1 MRSAGTKYVRLKSIH
16 LKKTKGVLIIVNREK
31 DRSRETA
38 GEKGRRAAKRGSKAA
53 IVICVILVLIFGAV
67 AAYMIWE
74 KPPERQ
80 GGGLVDPTA
89 PSVSPD
95 GDVGVSP
102 SVQPT
107 EDPDAGAPASLN
119 ENMYTFL
126 VVGLDKVGYNT
137 DTMMIGRMDTKTHEI
152 NVVSI
157 PRDTMVNVSWSVKK
171 VNTLYAAGI
180 NSGGN
185 GIDRLMDGLK
195 DILGFQIDCYAVVDL
210 NAFVQ
215 LVDAIGGVDYNVPV
229 DMNYYDPS
237 QDLYISIPAGEQ
249 HLDGEEALKVVRFR
263 SGYATADIGRIGTQ
277 QDFLKS
283 VASQMLTLG
292 NIPNLPT
299 FIDIFVNNVDT
310 NLSAENIAFFAR
322 QFLQCK
328 SEDIHFYTLPGNYGD
343 SVKGLSYV
351 SINIQEWL
359 QMVNDYLNPYD
370 KDVTE
375 ANVNILVH
383 SYTSGFYSTTGYIA
397 GGAGSFYDNTP
408 KTSTSTSTSTGST
421 DSGSTGTDA
430 SGAAGT
436 GSGTTDTGS
445 TGTDTSGI
453 TSPGA
458 TGTDPGTGSTDT
470 SVTG

>member
-1 MRSAGTKYVRLKSIH
+1 MRSAGTKYVRPESIH

-31 DRSRETA
+31 DSSREAAA
-38 GEKGRRAAKRGSKAA
+38 GKGRKAAKRGSKAA

-74 KPPERQ
+74 KPPERH

-95 GDVGVSP
+95 GDVSASP
-102 SVQPT
+102 SAQPT

-137 DTMMIGRMDTKTHEI
+137 DTMMVGRMDTETHEI

-171 VNTLYAAGI
+171 VNTLYAADI

-185 GIDRLMDGLK
+185 GIDGLMDGLK

-210 NAFVQ
+210 DAFVQ
-215 LVDAIGGVDYNVPV
+215 LVDAIGGVDYDVPV
-229 DMNYYDPS
+229 DMNYYDPT
-237 QDLYISIPAGEQ
+237 QDLYISIPAGQQ
-249 HLDGEEALKVVRFR
+249 HLSGEEALKVVRFR

-277 QDFLKS
+277 QDFLMS

-351 SINIQEWL
+351 SINIEEWL
-359 QMVNDYLNPYD
+359 QMVNDCLNPYD

-375 ANVNILVH
+375 ANVNILTH

-397 GGAGSFYDNTP
+397 GGADSFYDNTP
-408 KTSTSTSTSTGST
+408 KTSTSTSTSTGSADT
-421 DSGSTGTDA
+421 GSTGSGSTD
-430 SGAAGT
+430 T
-436 GSGTTDTGS
+436 GSADTGS
-445 TGTDTSGI
+445 TGTDTSG
-453 TSPGA
+453 T
-458 TGTDPGTGSTDT
+458 TDTGSPDAGAGTTDT

>member
-1 MRSAGTKYVRLKSIH
+1 MRSAGTKYVRPESIH

-31 DRSRETA
+31 DSSREAAA
-38 GEKGRRAAKRGSKAA
+38 GKGRKAAKRGSKAA

-95 GDVGVSP
+95 GDVSASP
-102 SVQPT
+102 SAQPT

-137 DTMMIGRMDTKTHEI
+137 DTMMVGRMDTKTHEI

-171 VNTLYAAGI
+171 VNTLYAADI

-185 GIDRLMDGLK
+185 GIDGLMDGLK

-210 NAFVQ
+210 DAFVQ
-215 LVDAIGGVDYNVPV
+215 LVDAIGGVDYDVPV
-229 DMNYYDPS
+229 DMNYYDPT
-237 QDLYISIPAGEQ
+237 QDLYISIPAGQQ
-249 HLDGEEALKVVRFR
+249 HLSGEEALKVVRFR

-277 QDFLKS
+277 QDFLMS

-351 SINIQEWL
+351 SINIEEWL
-359 QMVNDYLNPYD
+359 QMVNDCLNPYD

-375 ANVNILVH
+375 ANVNILTH

-397 GGAGSFYDNTP
+397 GGADSFYDNTP
-408 KTSTSTSTSTGST
+408 KTSTSTSTSTGSADT
-421 DSGSTGTDA
+421 GSTG
-430 SGAAGT
+430 SGSADT
-436 GSGTTDTGS
+436 GSADTGS
-445 TGTDTSGI
+445 TGTDTSG
-453 TSPGA
+453 T
-458 TGTDPGTGSTDT
+458 TDTGSPDAGAGTTDT

>member
-328 SEDIHFYTLPGNYGD
+328 S
-343 SVKGLSYV
+343 
-351 SINIQEWL
+351 
-359 QMVNDYLNPYD
+359 
-370 KDVTE
+370 
-375 ANVNILVH
+375 
-383 SYTSGFYSTTGYIA
+383 
-397 GGAGSFYDNTP
+397 
-408 KTSTSTSTSTGST
+408 
-421 DSGSTGTDA
+421 
-430 SGAAGT
+430 
-436 GSGTTDTGS
+436 
-445 TGTDTSGI
+445 
-453 TSPGA
+453 
-458 TGTDPGTGSTDT
+458 
-470 SVTG
+470 

>member
-95 GDVGVSP
+95 GDVSVSP

-171 VNTLYAAGI
+171 VNTLYAADI

-185 GIDRLMDGLK
+185 GIDGLMDGLK

-215 LVDAIGGVDYNVPV
+215 LVDAIGGVDYNVPI
-229 DMNYYDPS
+229 DMNYYDPT
-237 QDLYISIPAGEQ
+237 QDLYISIPAGQQ

-277 QDFLKS
+277 QDFLMS

-322 QFLQCK
+322 QFLLCK

-351 SINIQEWL
+351 SINIEEWL
-359 QMVNDYLNPYD
+359 QMVNDCLNPYD
-370 KDVTE
+370 QDVTE

-383 SYTSGFYSTTGYIA
+383 SYTTGFYSTTGYIA
-397 GGAGSFYDNTP
+397 GGKDSFYDNTA
-408 KTSTSTSTSTGST
+408 
-421 DSGSTGTDA
+421 A
-430 SGAAGT
+430 SG
-436 GSGTTDTGS
+436 
-445 TGTDTSGI
+445 
-453 TSPGA
+453 
-458 TGTDPGTGSTDT
+458 
-470 SVTG
+470 